1 MSLFFLFL
9 ADGQWKQRMNTGVN
23 IVLDQKVFIH
33 LGMPKE
39 FFLIST
45 YFIKKRGGGRVTY
58 RICEAIPFQ
67 RIQLQRNKMK

>member
-9 ADGQWKQRMNTGVN
+9 ADGQWKQRMNTVVN

-33 LGMPKE
+33 MGMPKE

-45 YFIKKRGGGRVTY
+45 YFIKKKGGEGH
-58 RICEAIPFQ
+58 IQNMWSNPFPKNT
-67 RIQLQRNKMK
+67 ITKK